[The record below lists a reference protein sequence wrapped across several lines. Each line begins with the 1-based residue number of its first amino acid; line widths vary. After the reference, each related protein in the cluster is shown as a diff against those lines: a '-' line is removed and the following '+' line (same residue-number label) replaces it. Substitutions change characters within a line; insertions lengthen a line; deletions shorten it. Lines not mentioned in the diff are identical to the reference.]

1 MEYFGETTKLTKI
14 LSDPK
19 LRVQNFGRDRA
30 KRIGLRLSDFEHA
43 ATLDDISRLPPARL
57 HSLHGDREN
66 QFAVDVGPNWR
77 MIFEGYDRHDE
88 LTTKTSDAVTIV
100 ILEIEDYH

>member
-14 LSDPK
+14 LSDPR
-19 LRVQNFGRDRA
+19 LRGKNYGRDRA
-30 KRIGLRLSDFEHA
+30 NRIGQRLSEFEDA
-43 ATLDDISRLPPARL
+43 KNLDDISRLPPARL

-77 MIFEGYDRHDE
+77 MIFEAYDRHDE
-88 LTTKTSDAVTIV
+88 LTTKTADAVTVV